1 MGAMK
6 VSKEHVTHPNQS
18 FRLIELELAAFRGER
33 HRHRQLE
40 LTWIE
45 QGAGLRFV
53 GDSVQPFESGD
64 LVLLGPQL
72 PHAWVSA
79 AEQTGQ
85 RHAATV
91 LQFGPE
97 LALPCR

>member
-1 MGAMK
+1 MK

-85 RHAATV
+85 RHARPRCCSLV
-91 LQFGPE
+91 PN
-97 LALPCR
+97 